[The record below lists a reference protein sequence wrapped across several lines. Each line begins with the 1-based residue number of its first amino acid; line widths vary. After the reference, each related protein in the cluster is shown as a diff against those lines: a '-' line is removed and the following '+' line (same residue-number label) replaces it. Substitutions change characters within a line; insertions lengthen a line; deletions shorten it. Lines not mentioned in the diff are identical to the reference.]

1 MEPYLADFL
10 MNRKIP
16 RPIRY
21 LLLAVIVGFIEFIC
35 IYCGIGNDSAAGAA
49 VCFAV
54 GVLMIVM
61 GALAARK
68 IHRS

>member
-35 IYCGIGNDSAAGAA
+35 IYC
-49 VCFAV
+49 
-54 GVLMIVM
+54 
-61 GALAARK
+61 
-68 IHRS
+68 